1 MVRSDGRKFDQA
13 RKIEFILDYL
23 KYAEGSCLAIAGN
36 TKVLCAATFES
47 RVPPHLLGSGKGWIT
62 AEYSLLPRSTQQRTV
77 RESSIGKLQGRTQEI
92 RRFLG
97 RSLRAVCNLANL
109 GENQIIIDCDVL
121 QADGGTRTVAL
132 NGAFCALVQ
141 CVKRLIKN
149 KQIDKNPIIENIGAI
164 SVGIVQN
171 NILVDLDY
179 KEDSQAQVD
188 MNVVIT
194 ENGRIVEIQASAE
207 QIPFSFQQFQTM
219 FRLAKRTINKIIQ
232 YQKKFLNDF

>member
-23 KYAEGSCLAIAGN
+23 AYAEGSCLAIAGN

-47 RVPPHLLGSGKGWIT
+47 KVPPHLLGSGKGWIT
-62 AEYSLLPRSTQQRTV
+62 AEYSLLPRSTQERTV
-77 RESSIGKLQGRTQEI
+77 RESTIGKLQGRNQEI

-121 QADGGTRTVAL
+121 QADGGTRTLAL

-141 CVKRLIKN
+141 CVKKLIKH
-149 KQIDKNPIIENIGAI
+149 KQIDKNPIIEHIGAI

-171 NILVDLDY
+171 SILVDLDY
-179 KEDSQAQVD
+179 QEDSQAQVD

-207 QIPFSFQQFQTM
+207 QMPFSFQQFQTM
-219 FRLAKRTINKIIQ
+219 FRLAKKTINKIIQ
-232 YQKKFLNDF
+232 YQKQILK

>member
-13 RKIEFILDYL
+13 RKVEFILDYL

-36 TKVLCAATFES
+36 TKVLCAATFEA

-77 RESSIGKLQGRTQEI
+77 RESTIGKLQGRNQEI

-97 RSLRAVCNLANL
+97 RSFRAVCNLANL

-121 QADGGTRTVAL
+121 QADGGTRTLAL

-141 CVKRLIKN
+141 CVKKLIKN
-149 KQIDKNPIIENIGAI
+149 KQIDKNPIIEHMGAI

-179 KEDSQAQVD
+179 HEDSQAQVD

-207 QIPFSFQQFQTM
+207 QMPFSFQQFQTM

-232 YQKKFLNDF
+232 YQKQILK